1 MRVSSSEIAWSITS
15 ATLGASFTGLTVSMK
30 LVVSV
35 SSPSE
40 TITTISDSPYQ
51 SAAGV
56 TVIVLSSEFVV
67 TVRSL
72 TLEEAERVNTSPV
85 SISVSSMVN
94 VVGISSSMTSSDFSA
109 IIGASFTGVMIN
121 STLAVNV
128 FTL

>member
-1 MRVSSSEIAWSITS
+1 
-15 ATLGASFTGLTVSMK
+15 MK

-94 VVGISSSMTSSDFSA
+94 VVGISSSMTSSYFSA